1 MRILTLFT
9 LIGILFIGCSKDRL
23 TASGDKITETRFPGE
38 FNGVNTSGTNPVYIT
53 YGTEFKVELRGSNNL
68 ISHFKTNVMSNTL
81 YLGYENAN
89 VQHDDVEVFITLPTL
104 KKIAISGSS
113 TVNIDGSFP
122 ATNSFRL
129 SISGSGGTIVKDPF
143 ESDEVLVDISGS
155 GKADIQKINS
165 KKADIDVSGSGDARV
180 TVQNNLKARISG
192 SGKIYYTGNAEVDAD
207 VSGSGKV
214 IKF

>member
-1 MRILTLFT
+1 MKILTLFT
-9 LIGILFIGCSKDRL
+9 LTGILLIGCSKDRL

-38 FNGVNTSGTNPVYIT
+38 FNGVNTSGTNKVYIS

-68 ISHFKTNVMSNTL
+68 LSHFKTNVMSSTL

-89 VQHDDVEVFITLPTL
+89 VQHDDVEVFVTLPVV
-104 KKIAISGSS
+104 KKVAISGSGAVS
-113 TVNIDGSFP
+113 IEGSFP
-122 ATNSFRL
+122 VTNSFRL
-129 SISGSGGTIVKDPF
+129 SISGSGETIVKSPF

-155 GKADIQKINS
+155 GMADLQKINC

-180 TVQNNLKARISG
+180 TVQQNLKARISG